1 MQLWPAASSGGPCG
15 PRHPNPQLG
24 DGQQLAGWSHMQR
37 IHGHPPRSVTKNFG
51 GRVQLREALLPPF
64 TPPLS
69 LTCRKTMR
77 IPQVPDMDSRGQDC

>member
-24 DGQQLAGWSHMQR
+24 DGSSWRAGHTCNAYSETRRQLK
-37 IHGHPPRSVTKNFG
+37 TKNFG
-51 GRVQLREALLPPF
+51 GRLQLREALLPPF
-64 TPPLS
+64 TLPLS

-77 IPQVPDMDSRGQDC
+77 IPQVPDTDSRAQDC